1 MYKLIILFRTP
12 KDIGKFEEDWSH
24 KFVPFADAM
33 PGVLRVE
40 ISTFEQDL
48 TMPLIFYKTH
58 ELYFASRAAL
68 DEALNS
74 DAGKQAGKALQKMAQ
89 GGYQLLLADVL
100 EEDRQREGVD
110 GVAKISSTDET
121 D

>member
-33 PGVLRVE
+33 PGILRVE
-40 ISTFEQDL
+40 VSAIEEDL
-48 TMPLIFYKTH
+48 TLPLIFYKTH
-58 ELYFASRAAL
+58 ELYFANRAAL
-68 DEALNS
+68 DEAMNS
-74 DAGKQAGKALQKMAQ
+74 DAGKQAGRALQGFAK

-100 EEDRQREGVD
+100 EEDRQGEGVD
-110 GVAKISSTDET
+110 VVAKIPSTD
-121 D
+121 